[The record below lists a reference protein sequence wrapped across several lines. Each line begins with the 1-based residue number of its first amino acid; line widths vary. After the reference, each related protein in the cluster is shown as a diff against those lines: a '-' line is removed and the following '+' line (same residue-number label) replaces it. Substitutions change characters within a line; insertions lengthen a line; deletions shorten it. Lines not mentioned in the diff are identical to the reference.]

1 MDNIICIDF
10 SEGTLLVGAP
20 QDCAVP
26 FGNWCVYDER
36 FRCWRSDASAYS
48 DIVMYLY
55 GNKIPYLDNARKY
68 QKADFRF
75 MEAREPR
82 PYQTEAVEAWKCCRK
97 RGIVVLPTGTGKTF
111 VAEMAIEAAGRS
123 TLIVVPT
130 IDLMTQWATRLERTF
145 GKRIAMFGGGAHEFG
160 EITVS
165 TYESAV
171 LTIDSHGNEFGLL
184 IVDECHHLPGET
196 YRHIA
201 KAAIAPFRL
210 GLSATPE
217 RDDMPEYMLTEL
229 LGDICYRKDI
239 DEMGGEVLSAYRTER
254 ICVDLSDEEFAEYH
268 ANREKY
274 LEFLRRN
281 GIAMSSK
288 DGWMK
293 FLIAV
298 SRRPDGRDALKA
310 YFAQK
315 RIALSGRAKLDM
327 VWTLLKRHAN
337 GRIII
342 FTADNKTAYEI
353 GERFRLPVLTH
364 HTKAGERKEFLDAFR
379 HGEYP
384 CIVTSKVLNEGVDV
398 PEADVGI
405 VVSGTGSIREHVQR
419 LGRLLRPVAG
429 KSAVLYELV
438 SFGTSEYSI
447 SDRRRQHRAYERPG
461 C

>member
-10 SEGTLLVGAP
+10 SEGTLLVSAP
-20 QDCAVP
+20 QGCPVP
-26 FGNWCVYDER
+26 FENWCVYDER
-36 FRCWRSDASAYS
+36 FGCWRSDASAYS

-55 GNKIPYLDNARKY
+55 SNKIPYIDNARKY
-68 QKADFRF
+68 QKADFKF
-75 MEAREPR
+75 NEAREAR
-82 PYQTEAVEAWKCCRK
+82 PYQTEAVEAWKSCRK
-97 RGIVVLPTGTGKTF
+97 RGIIVLPTGTGKTF
-111 VAEMAIEAAGRS
+111 VAEMAIESAGRS

-145 GKRIAMFGGGAHEFG
+145 GRRIAMFGGGAHEFG

-165 TYESAV
+165 TYDSAL
-171 LTIDSHGNEFGLL
+171 LTIDAHGNEFGLL

-217 RDDMPEYMLTEL
+217 RDDMPECALTEL
-229 LGDICYRKDI
+229 LGEICYRKDI
-239 DEMGGEVLSAYRTER
+239 DEMEGEVLSAYHTER

-268 ANREKY
+268 VNREKY
-274 LEFLRRN
+274 LDFLRRN

-298 SRRPDGRDALKA
+298 SRRPDGRDALRA
-310 YFAQK
+310 FFAQK

-379 HGEYP
+379 RGEYP

-398 PEADVGI
+398 PDANVGI

-419 LGRLLRPVAG
+419 LGRILRPVAG
-429 KSAVLYELV
+429 KRAVLYELV

>member
-1 MDNIICIDF
+1 MDNIIGIDF
-10 SEGTLLVGAP
+10 SDGTLLVSAP
-20 QDCAVP
+20 EGCSVP
-26 FGNWCVYDER
+26 FENWCVYDER

-55 GNKIPYLDNARKY
+55 SNKIPYLDNARKY
-68 QKADFRF
+68 QKTDFRF

>member
-1 MDNIICIDF
+1 MV
-10 SEGTLLVGAP
+10 TAP
-20 QDCAVP
+20 KECAVP
-26 FGNWCVYDER
+26 FEKWCVYDER
-36 FRCWRSDASAYS
+36 FGCWRSDASDYA

-55 GNKIPYLDNARKY
+55 GNKIPYNDMARKY
-68 QKADFRF
+68 QKAEFRF
-75 MEAREPR
+75 CGERSPR
-82 PYQTEAVEAWKCCRK
+82 PYQTEAVEAWKAAGR
-97 RGIVVLPTGTGKTF
+97 RGIIALPTGTGKTF
-111 VAEMAIEAAGRS
+111 VAEMAIESAARS

-130 IDLMTQWATRLERTF
+130 IDLMTQWASRLERTF
-145 GKRIAMFGGGAHEFG
+145 GMHVAMFGGGAHEFG
-160 EITVS
+160 PITVS
-165 TYESAV
+165 TYDSAL
-171 LTIDSHGNEFGLL
+171 LTMDTHGNEFGLL
-184 IVDECHHLPGET
+184 VVDECHHLPGET

-217 RDDMPEYMLTEL
+217 RDDLPQYALTEL
-229 LGDICYRKDI
+229 LGGICYRKDI
-239 DEMGGEVLSAYRTER
+239 DEMEGEVLATYRTER

-274 LEFLRRN
+274 LDFIRRN

-288 DGWMK
+288 DGWMQ

-298 SRRPDGRDALKA
+298 SRRPGGREALKA
-310 YFAQK
+310 FFAQK
-315 RIALSGRAKLDM
+315 RIALSGRAKLEM
-327 VWTLLKRHAN
+327 IWTLLKRHAN

-342 FTADNKTAYEI
+342 FTADNRTAYDI

-364 HTKAGERKEFLDAFR
+364 HTKSGERKEFLESFR
-379 HGEYP
+379 SGEYP
-384 CIVTSKVLNEGVDV
+384 CIVTSRVLNEGVDV

-419 LGRLLRPVAG
+419 LGRILRPAAG

-461 C
+461 CQPS